1 MLEKGEISPHQFTIM
16 IASFIIGGSILY
28 VPSGVIH
35 SVQQDAWIA
44 STLVVVLGLLLV
56 FLFNTLGS
64 SFPNMNLA
72 EYL

>member
-56 FLFNTLGS
+56 LFNTLGS